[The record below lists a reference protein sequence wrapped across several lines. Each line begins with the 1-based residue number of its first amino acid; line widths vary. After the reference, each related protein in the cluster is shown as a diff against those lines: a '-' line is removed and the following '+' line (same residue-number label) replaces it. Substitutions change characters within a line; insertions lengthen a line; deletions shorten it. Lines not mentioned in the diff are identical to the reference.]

1 MRTIIEKIVKI
12 SDSIR
17 VKIISRSFINLIS
30 RQNYAHNLTWCGVQI
45 FQTPTDLFLYQQL
58 IFRAKPNVI
67 IETGVA
73 KGGSVLFACQ
83 MLDILHGREFRDDWR
98 VICSDIN
105 SLDEARQVINNFGYL
120 ENVCFFGGDSASLKF
135 QNVVKDQLNNMNTP
149 RVLLSLDS
157 NHTEDHVVNELQSLA
172 RFVSLDSYAVI
183 WDSRIGD
190 LSRLTHYLRPRAW
203 NRKHHA
209 GTGVLLFI
217 ESDSFAHDFA
227 NCRDIENSLLLSGT
241 KNGVLL
247 RRQ

>member
-98 VICSDIN
+98 
-105 SLDEARQVINNFGYL
+105 
-120 ENVCFFGGDSASLKF
+120 
-135 QNVVKDQLNNMNTP
+135 
-149 RVLLSLDS
+149 
-157 NHTEDHVVNELQSLA
+157 
-172 RFVSLDSYAVI
+172 
-183 WDSRIGD
+183 
-190 LSRLTHYLRPRAW
+190 
-203 NRKHHA
+203 
-209 GTGVLLFI
+209 
-217 ESDSFAHDFA
+217 
-227 NCRDIENSLLLSGT
+227 
-241 KNGVLL
+241 
-247 RRQ
+247 

>member
-1 MRTIIEKIVKI
+1 MRNIIEKIVGI

-17 VKIISRSFINLIS
+17 IKIISKSFINLIS

-83 MLDILHGREFRDDWR
+83 MLDILHGRGFRNNWK

-105 SLDEARQVINNFGYL
+105 SLEEAKQVISSFGYL
-120 ENVCFFGGDSASLKF
+120 ENVFFFHGDSAGLEF
-135 QNVVKDQLNNMNTP
+135 QNVVKDQLKKINTP
-149 RVLLSLDS
+149 QVLISLDS
-157 NHTEDHVVNELQSLA
+157 NHTEDHVVNELRSLA
-172 RFVSLDSYAVI
+172 QFVSLDSYAVI

-203 NRKHHA
+203 NKKQHA
-209 GTGVLLFI
+209 GTGVLLFLKS
-217 ESDSFAHDFA
+217 ESIAHHFE
-227 NCRDIENSLLLSGT
+227 NCRDIENSFLLSGT